1 MDSPQAVVHEF
12 IHDYFRWNL
21 AALQLELDDPD
32 GGLARAEKLYQI
44 LLDKFCEPG
53 FVGEPIAFGS
63 DSSHDPSREKIVLEE
78 ISGDHAVIK
87 HAAIKTTQQDEHG
100 FVIDY
105 EYRLMLRQRWFLLAV
120 DYVDADGSYP
130 SL

>member
-1 MDSPQAVVHEF
+1 MDSPQTVVHAF
-12 IHDYFRWNL
+12 MTDYLEWNR
-21 AALQLELDDPD
+21 AALQFELDDPD
-32 GGLARAEKLYQI
+32 GDMKQAEKLYQD

-63 DSSHDPSREKIVLEE
+63 DSSHDPMHEKIVLEKVSE
-78 ISGDHAVIK
+78 RDAVIK
-87 HAAIKTTQQDEHG
+87 TSQQDEHG

-105 EYRLMLRQRWFLLAV
+105 EYRLTFKQRWVLLAV
-120 DYVDADGSYP
+120 DYLDADGAYP